1 MSQNKEPEKIVP
13 YDSAEAASIQTVTGW
28 VSRSGRFWGNDEHM
42 ARYDGCTHRKCD
54 ACETM
59 IPVRGYTICDQC
71 RETKEIEKWQAM
83 PRQEWDGKSLLYS
96 QAADVFFQDSDDL
109 SCHCEENECTPQS
122 LRLVICDPQYARQ
135 IDAEDHYSDELPE
148 DGDLPPELEEA
159 FERLNE
165 AIKAC
170 RTPLSWIPGKFAPTD
185 QSVTI
190 D

>member
-1 MSQNKEPEKIVP
+1 MGDKTKGLYGKFIVQRTDGSDQHGGKHHGCE
-13 YDSAEAASIQTVTGW
+13 YFVLDLSHDKHAY
-28 VSRSGRFWGNDEHM
+28 M
-42 ARYDGCTHRKCD
+42 ALRAY
-54 ACETM
+54 ANS
-59 IPVRGYTICDQC
+59 C

>member
-1 MSQNKEPEKIVP
+1 MNRNNEPEKIVP
-13 YDSAEAASIQTVTGW
+13 YDSSEAASIQTVTGW

-54 ACETM
+54 ACETL

-71 RETKEIEKWQAM
+71 REAKEIEKWQAM

-96 QAADVFFQDSDDL
+96 QAADAFFQDADDL
-109 SCHCEENECTPQS
+109 SNHCEENECTPQS

-165 AIKAC
+165 VIRSC

-185 QSVTI
+185 ESI
-190 D
+190 SIE

>member
-1 MSQNKEPEKIVP
+1 MEEGIRNEQAHPDDE
-13 YDSAEAASIQTVTGW
+13 AE
-28 VSRSGRFWGNDEHM
+28 
-42 ARYDGCTHRKCD
+42 
-54 ACETM
+54 
-59 IPVRGYTICDQC
+59 
-71 RETKEIEKWQAM
+71 QAHNVHN
-83 PRQEWDGKSLLYS
+83 G
-96 QAADVFFQDSDDL
+96 QAADAFFQDADDL
-109 SCHCEENECTPQS
+109 SNHCEENECTPQS

-165 AIKAC
+165 AIRSC

-185 QSVTI
+185 ESVTI